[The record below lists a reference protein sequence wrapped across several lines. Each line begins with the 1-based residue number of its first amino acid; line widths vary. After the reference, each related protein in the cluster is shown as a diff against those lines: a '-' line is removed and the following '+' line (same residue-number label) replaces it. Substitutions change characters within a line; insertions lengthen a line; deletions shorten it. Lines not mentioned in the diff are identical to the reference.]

1 MVADV
6 NLEQPPTP
14 ANTDLVLYALPVES
28 SLGKSRIFLDWMK
41 EQPGLM
47 NLMDRYWHDM
57 PTVLISFGHPYYL
70 YDAPRVPC
78 YINAYSS
85 TSDSQVAVLERLPGN
100 ARFDGVSP
108 VDTCAGAPDARY

>member
-6 NLEQPPTP
+6 NPEQPPTP
-14 ANTDLVLYALPVES
+14 TNTDLVLYALPVES

-100 ARFDGVSP
+100 AI
-108 VDTCAGAPDARY
+108 